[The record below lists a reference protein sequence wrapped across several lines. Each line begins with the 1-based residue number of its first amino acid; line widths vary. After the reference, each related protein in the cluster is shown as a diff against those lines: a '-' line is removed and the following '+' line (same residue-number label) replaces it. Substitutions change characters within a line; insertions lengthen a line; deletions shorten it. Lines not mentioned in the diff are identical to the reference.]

1 MLRHGQLPL
10 GSPPWIGTGASTTR
24 RMQEDILAVEKEHAD
39 DLQIFLKVLEPS
51 GWGPA
56 PDPELGCRGPL
67 GTERSSQAPPGRHR
81 LVMRACQH
89 EGCAPTTVPSTCPNE
104 INRGKQMA
112 SITCSN
118 CQTESA
124 EGTAVCPGC
133 GSALA
138 PAAAAPMGAPA
149 PAPAAASPGSQVK
162 FDATKL
168 SQTDRIVGIASF
180 VLLISLFLSW
190 FSVSFGSVSV
200 SASGLSAH
208 GYLYIDLILAIAIIG
223 LLAVRALGVWT
234 YPASAPVTE
243 EQALLIA
250 TGINF
255 VLVLIAFLLKPGGVG
270 GGVGWSFGAFIGLAA
285 SIVALVP
292 LARPALAARKAK

>member
-1 MLRHGQLPL
+1 
-10 GSPPWIGTGASTTR
+10 
-24 RMQEDILAVEKEHAD
+24 
-39 DLQIFLKVLEPS
+39 
-51 GWGPA
+51 
-56 PDPELGCRGPL
+56 
-67 GTERSSQAPPGRHR
+67 
-81 LVMRACQH
+81 
-89 EGCAPTTVPSTCPNE
+89 
-104 INRGKQMA
+104 MA

-124 EGTAVCPGC
+124 EGTTLCPGC
-133 GSALA
+133 GAAL
-138 PAAAAPMGAPA
+138 AAAPAGATAAGTPAGAPTAA
-149 PAPAAASPGSQVK
+149 PAGSQVK

-168 SQTDRIVGIASF
+168 TQTDRIVGIASF

-190 FSVSFGSVSV
+190 FSVSLGPIGSV

-208 GYLYIDLILAIAIIG
+208 GYLYIVLILSIVIVA
-223 LLAVRALGVWT
+223 LLAVRALGAWAFPST
-234 YPASAPVTE
+234 APVTE

-270 GGVGWSFGAFIGLAA
+270 SGVGWSFGAFIGLIA
-285 SIVALVP
+285 SIVAVVP

>member
-1 MLRHGQLPL
+1 
-10 GSPPWIGTGASTTR
+10 
-24 RMQEDILAVEKEHAD
+24 
-39 DLQIFLKVLEPS
+39 
-51 GWGPA
+51 
-56 PDPELGCRGPL
+56 
-67 GTERSSQAPPGRHR
+67 
-81 LVMRACQH
+81 
-89 EGCAPTTVPSTCPNE
+89 
-104 INRGKQMA
+104 MA

-124 EGTAVCPGC
+124 EGTALCPGC
-133 GSALA
+133 GAALAAAPTGAAAGAPPAGA
-138 PAAAAPMGAPA
+138 PAAAPA
-149 PAPAAASPGSQVK
+149 GSQVK

-168 SQTDRIVGIASF
+168 TQTDRIVGIASF

-190 FSVSFGSVSV
+190 FSVSLGPIGSV

-208 GYLYIDLILAIAIIG
+208 GYLYIVLILSIVIVA
-223 LLAVRALGVWT
+223 LLAVRALGAWAFPST
-234 YPASAPVTE
+234 APVTE

-270 GGVGWSFGAFIGLAA
+270 SGVGWSFGAFVGLIA
-285 SIVALVP
+285 SIVAVVP

>member
-1 MLRHGQLPL
+1 
-10 GSPPWIGTGASTTR
+10 
-24 RMQEDILAVEKEHAD
+24 
-39 DLQIFLKVLEPS
+39 
-51 GWGPA
+51 
-56 PDPELGCRGPL
+56 
-67 GTERSSQAPPGRHR
+67 
-81 LVMRACQH
+81 
-89 EGCAPTTVPSTCPNE
+89 
-104 INRGKQMA
+104 MA

-124 EGTAVCPGC
+124 EGTALCPGC
-133 GSALA
+133 GAALAAAPTGASPAGA
-138 PAAAAPMGAPA
+138 PAAAAA
-149 PAPAAASPGSQVK
+149 GSQVK

-168 SQTDRIVGIASF
+168 TQTDRIVGIASF

-190 FSVSFGSVSV
+190 FSVSLGPIGSV

-208 GYLYIDLILAIAIIG
+208 GYLYIVLILSIVIVA
-223 LLAVRALGVWT
+223 LLAVRALGAWVFPST
-234 YPASAPVTE
+234 APVTE

-270 GGVGWSFGAFIGLAA
+270 SGVGWSFGAFVGLIA
-285 SIVALVP
+285 SIVAVVP

>member
-1 MLRHGQLPL
+1 
-10 GSPPWIGTGASTTR
+10 
-24 RMQEDILAVEKEHAD
+24 
-39 DLQIFLKVLEPS
+39 
-51 GWGPA
+51 
-56 PDPELGCRGPL
+56 
-67 GTERSSQAPPGRHR
+67 
-81 LVMRACQH
+81 
-89 EGCAPTTVPSTCPNE
+89 
-104 INRGKQMA
+104 MA

-124 EGTAVCPGC
+124 EGTTLCPGC
-133 GSALA
+133 GAALAAAPAGATAGASPAGA
-138 PAAAAPMGAPA
+138 PAAAPA
-149 PAPAAASPGSQVK
+149 GSQVK

-168 SQTDRIVGIASF
+168 TQTDRIVGIASF

-190 FSVSFGSVSV
+190 FSVSLGPIGSV

-208 GYLYIDLILAIAIIG
+208 GYLYIVLILSIVIVA
-223 LLAVRALGVWT
+223 LLAVRALGAWAFPST
-234 YPASAPVTE
+234 APVTE

-270 GGVGWSFGAFIGLAA
+270 SGVGWSFGAFVGLIA
-285 SIVALVP
+285 SIVAVVP

>member
-1 MLRHGQLPL
+1 
-10 GSPPWIGTGASTTR
+10 
-24 RMQEDILAVEKEHAD
+24 
-39 DLQIFLKVLEPS
+39 
-51 GWGPA
+51 
-56 PDPELGCRGPL
+56 
-67 GTERSSQAPPGRHR
+67 
-81 LVMRACQH
+81 
-89 EGCAPTTVPSTCPNE
+89 
-104 INRGKQMA
+104 MA

-133 GSALA
+133 GAALVA
-138 PAAAAPMGAPA
+138 PAAAPSAVAPPPVAPA
-149 PAPAAASPGSQVK
+149 PAPAAAAPAPAAAAPPADAATSQVK

-190 FSVSFGSVSV
+190 FSVSLGSIGSV

-208 GYLYIDLILAIAIIG
+208 GYLYLVLILSIVIVG
-223 LLAVRALGVWT
+223 LLAIRALGIWEF
-234 YPASAPVTE
+234 PSSAPMSE

-250 TGINF
+250 CAVNF

-270 GGVGWSFGAFIGLAA
+270 SGVGWSFGAFIGLIA

-292 LARPALAARKAK
+292 LARPALAARSSK

>member
-1 MLRHGQLPL
+1 VA
-10 GSPPWIGTGASTTR
+10 ASTST
-24 RMQEDILAVEKEHAD
+24 AGGAGA
-39 DLQIFLKVLEPS
+39 QI
-51 GWGPA
+51 
-56 PDPELGCRGPL
+56 
-67 GTERSSQAPPGRHR
+67 
-81 LVMRACQH
+81 
-89 EGCAPTTVPSTCPNE
+89 
-104 INRGKQMA
+104 
-112 SITCSN
+112 
-118 CQTESA
+118 
-124 EGTAVCPGC
+124 
-133 GSALA
+133 
-138 PAAAAPMGAPA
+138 
-149 PAPAAASPGSQVK
+149 K

-168 SQTDRIVGIASF
+168 TQTDRIVGIASF

-190 FSVSFGSVSV
+190 FSVSIGPVSV

-208 GYLYIDLILAIAIIG
+208 GYLYIDLILTIAIIG

-285 SIVALVP
+285 AIVAVVP
-292 LARPALAARKAK
+292 LAKPVIDARRGK

>member
-1 MLRHGQLPL
+1 
-10 GSPPWIGTGASTTR
+10 
-24 RMQEDILAVEKEHAD
+24 
-39 DLQIFLKVLEPS
+39 
-51 GWGPA
+51 
-56 PDPELGCRGPL
+56 
-67 GTERSSQAPPGRHR
+67 
-81 LVMRACQH
+81 
-89 EGCAPTTVPSTCPNE
+89 
-104 INRGKQMA
+104 MA

-124 EGTAVCPGC
+124 EGTALCPGC
-133 GSALA
+133 GAALAAAPAGATAGASPAGA
-138 PAAAAPMGAPA
+138 PAAAPA
-149 PAPAAASPGSQVK
+149 GSQVK

-168 SQTDRIVGIASF
+168 TQTDRIVGIASF

-190 FSVSFGSVSV
+190 FSVSLGPIGSV

-208 GYLYIDLILAIAIIG
+208 GYLYIVLILSIVIVA
-223 LLAVRALGVWT
+223 LLAVRALGAWAFPST
-234 YPASAPVTE
+234 APVTE

-270 GGVGWSFGAFIGLAA
+270 SGVGWSFGAFIGLIA
-285 SIVALVP
+285 SIVAVVP

>member
-1 MLRHGQLPL
+1 
-10 GSPPWIGTGASTTR
+10 
-24 RMQEDILAVEKEHAD
+24 
-39 DLQIFLKVLEPS
+39 
-51 GWGPA
+51 
-56 PDPELGCRGPL
+56 
-67 GTERSSQAPPGRHR
+67 
-81 LVMRACQH
+81 
-89 EGCAPTTVPSTCPNE
+89 
-104 INRGKQMA
+104 MA

-124 EGTAVCPGC
+124 EGTALCPGC
-133 GSALA
+133 GAALA
-138 PAAAAPMGAPA
+138 AAPAGTTAGASPAGTPAAAPA
-149 PAPAAASPGSQVK
+149 GSQVK

-168 SQTDRIVGIASF
+168 TQTDRIVGIASF

-190 FSVSFGSVSV
+190 FSVSLGPIGSV

-208 GYLYIDLILAIAIIG
+208 GYLYIVLILSIVIVA
-223 LLAVRALGVWT
+223 LLAVRALGAWAFPST
-234 YPASAPVTE
+234 APVTE

-270 GGVGWSFGAFIGLAA
+270 SGVGWSFGAFVGLIA
-285 SIVALVP
+285 SIVAVVP

>member
-1 MLRHGQLPL
+1 
-10 GSPPWIGTGASTTR
+10 
-24 RMQEDILAVEKEHAD
+24 
-39 DLQIFLKVLEPS
+39 
-51 GWGPA
+51 
-56 PDPELGCRGPL
+56 
-67 GTERSSQAPPGRHR
+67 
-81 LVMRACQH
+81 
-89 EGCAPTTVPSTCPNE
+89 
-104 INRGKQMA
+104 MA

-124 EGTAVCPGC
+124 EGTALCPGC
-133 GSALA
+133 GAALA
-138 PAAAAPMGAPA
+138 AAPAGATTSGSPAAAPTATPA
-149 PAPAAASPGSQVK
+149 GSQVK

-168 SQTDRIVGIASF
+168 TQTDRIVGIASF

-190 FSVSFGSVSV
+190 FSVSLGPIGSV

-208 GYLYIDLILAIAIIG
+208 GYLYIVLILSIVIVA
-223 LLAVRALGVWT
+223 LLAVRSLGAWAFPST
-234 YPASAPVTE
+234 APVTE

-270 GGVGWSFGAFIGLAA
+270 SGVGWSFGAFIGLIA
-285 SIVALVP
+285 SIVAVVP

>member
-1 MLRHGQLPL
+1 
-10 GSPPWIGTGASTTR
+10 
-24 RMQEDILAVEKEHAD
+24 
-39 DLQIFLKVLEPS
+39 
-51 GWGPA
+51 
-56 PDPELGCRGPL
+56 
-67 GTERSSQAPPGRHR
+67 
-81 LVMRACQH
+81 
-89 EGCAPTTVPSTCPNE
+89 
-104 INRGKQMA
+104 MA

-124 EGTAVCPGC
+124 EGTALCPGC
-133 GSALA
+133 GAALAAAPTGASPAGA
-138 PAAAAPMGAPA
+138 PAAAPA
-149 PAPAAASPGSQVK
+149 GSQVK

-168 SQTDRIVGIASF
+168 TQTDRIVGIASF

-190 FSVSFGSVSV
+190 FSVSLGPIGSV

-208 GYLYIDLILAIAIIG
+208 GYLYIVLILSIVIVA
-223 LLAVRALGVWT
+223 LLAVRALGAWAFPST
-234 YPASAPVTE
+234 APVTE

-270 GGVGWSFGAFIGLAA
+270 SGVGWSFGAFVGLIA
-285 SIVALVP
+285 SIVAVVP

>member
-1 MLRHGQLPL
+1 
-10 GSPPWIGTGASTTR
+10 
-24 RMQEDILAVEKEHAD
+24 
-39 DLQIFLKVLEPS
+39 
-51 GWGPA
+51 
-56 PDPELGCRGPL
+56 
-67 GTERSSQAPPGRHR
+67 
-81 LVMRACQH
+81 
-89 EGCAPTTVPSTCPNE
+89 
-104 INRGKQMA
+104 MA

-124 EGTAVCPGC
+124 EGTALCPGC
-133 GSALA
+133 GAALAAAPAGTTAGASPAGA
-138 PAAAAPMGAPA
+138 PAAAPA
-149 PAPAAASPGSQVK
+149 GSQVK

-168 SQTDRIVGIASF
+168 TQTDRIVGIASF

-190 FSVSFGSVSV
+190 FSVSLGPIGSV

-208 GYLYIDLILAIAIIG
+208 GYLYIVLILSIVIVA
-223 LLAVRALGVWT
+223 LLAVRALGAWAFPST
-234 YPASAPVTE
+234 APVTE

-270 GGVGWSFGAFIGLAA
+270 SGVGWSFGAFVGLIA
-285 SIVALVP
+285 SIVAVVP

>member
-1 MLRHGQLPL
+1 
-10 GSPPWIGTGASTTR
+10 
-24 RMQEDILAVEKEHAD
+24 
-39 DLQIFLKVLEPS
+39 
-51 GWGPA
+51 
-56 PDPELGCRGPL
+56 
-67 GTERSSQAPPGRHR
+67 
-81 LVMRACQH
+81 
-89 EGCAPTTVPSTCPNE
+89 
-104 INRGKQMA
+104 MA

-124 EGTAVCPGC
+124 EGTALCPGC
-133 GSALA
+133 GAALAAAPAGATAAGSPAGA
-138 PAAAAPMGAPA
+138 PAAAPA
-149 PAPAAASPGSQVK
+149 GSQVK

-168 SQTDRIVGIASF
+168 TQTDRIVGIASF

-190 FSVSFGSVSV
+190 FSVSLGPIGSV

-208 GYLYIDLILAIAIIG
+208 GYLYIVLILSIVIVA
-223 LLAVRALGVWT
+223 LLAVRALGAWAFPST
-234 YPASAPVTE
+234 APVTE

-270 GGVGWSFGAFIGLAA
+270 SGVGWSFGAFVGLIA
-285 SIVALVP
+285 SIVAVVP

>member
-1 MLRHGQLPL
+1 
-10 GSPPWIGTGASTTR
+10 
-24 RMQEDILAVEKEHAD
+24 
-39 DLQIFLKVLEPS
+39 
-51 GWGPA
+51 
-56 PDPELGCRGPL
+56 
-67 GTERSSQAPPGRHR
+67 
-81 LVMRACQH
+81 
-89 EGCAPTTVPSTCPNE
+89 
-104 INRGKQMA
+104 MA

-124 EGTAVCPGC
+124 EGTALCPGC
-133 GSALA
+133 GAALAAAPAGATAGASPAGA
-138 PAAAAPMGAPA
+138 PAAAPA
-149 PAPAAASPGSQVK
+149 GSQVK

-168 SQTDRIVGIASF
+168 TQTDRIVGIASF

-190 FSVSFGSVSV
+190 FSVSLGPIGSV

-208 GYLYIDLILAIAIIG
+208 GYLYIVLILSIVIVA
-223 LLAVRALGVWT
+223 LLAVRALGAWAFPST
-234 YPASAPVTE
+234 APVTE

-270 GGVGWSFGAFIGLAA
+270 SGVGWSFGAFVGLIA
-285 SIVALVP
+285 SIVAVVP

>member
-1 MLRHGQLPL
+1 
-10 GSPPWIGTGASTTR
+10 
-24 RMQEDILAVEKEHAD
+24 
-39 DLQIFLKVLEPS
+39 
-51 GWGPA
+51 
-56 PDPELGCRGPL
+56 
-67 GTERSSQAPPGRHR
+67 
-81 LVMRACQH
+81 
-89 EGCAPTTVPSTCPNE
+89 
-104 INRGKQMA
+104 MA

-124 EGTAVCPGC
+124 EGTALCPGC
-133 GSALA
+133 GAALAAAPTGASPAGA
-138 PAAAAPMGAPA
+138 PAAAPA
-149 PAPAAASPGSQVK
+149 GSQVK

-168 SQTDRIVGIASF
+168 TQTDRIVGIASF

-190 FSVSFGSVSV
+190 FSVSLGPIGSV

-208 GYLYIDLILAIAIIG
+208 GYLYIVLILSIVIVA
-223 LLAVRALGVWT
+223 LLAVRALGAWVFPST
-234 YPASAPVTE
+234 APVTE

-270 GGVGWSFGAFIGLAA
+270 SGVGWSFGAFVGLIA
-285 SIVALVP
+285 SIVAVVP

>member
-1 MLRHGQLPL
+1 
-10 GSPPWIGTGASTTR
+10 
-24 RMQEDILAVEKEHAD
+24 
-39 DLQIFLKVLEPS
+39 
-51 GWGPA
+51 
-56 PDPELGCRGPL
+56 
-67 GTERSSQAPPGRHR
+67 
-81 LVMRACQH
+81 
-89 EGCAPTTVPSTCPNE
+89 
-104 INRGKQMA
+104 MA

-124 EGTAVCPGC
+124 EGTALCPGC
-133 GSALA
+133 GAALAAAPTGASPAGA
-138 PAAAAPMGAPA
+138 PAAAAA
-149 PAPAAASPGSQVK
+149 GSQVK

-168 SQTDRIVGIASF
+168 TQTDRIVGIASF

-190 FSVSFGSVSV
+190 FSVSLGPIGSV

-208 GYLYIDLILAIAIIG
+208 GYLYIVLILSIVIVAV
-223 LLAVRALGVWT
+223 LAVRALGAWAFPST
-234 YPASAPVTE
+234 APVTE

-270 GGVGWSFGAFIGLAA
+270 SGVGWSFGAFVGLIA
-285 SIVALVP
+285 SIVAVVP

>member
-1 MLRHGQLPL
+1 
-10 GSPPWIGTGASTTR
+10 
-24 RMQEDILAVEKEHAD
+24 
-39 DLQIFLKVLEPS
+39 
-51 GWGPA
+51 
-56 PDPELGCRGPL
+56 
-67 GTERSSQAPPGRHR
+67 
-81 LVMRACQH
+81 
-89 EGCAPTTVPSTCPNE
+89 
-104 INRGKQMA
+104 MA

-124 EGTAVCPGC
+124 EGTALCPGC
-133 GSALA
+133 GAALAAAPAGTTAGASPAGA
-138 PAAAAPMGAPA
+138 PAAAPA
-149 PAPAAASPGSQVK
+149 GSQVK

-168 SQTDRIVGIASF
+168 TQTDRIVGIASF

-190 FSVSFGSVSV
+190 FSVSLGPIGSV

-208 GYLYIDLILAIAIIG
+208 GYLYIVLILSIVIVA
-223 LLAVRALGVWT
+223 LLAVRALGAWVFPST
-234 YPASAPVTE
+234 APVTE

-270 GGVGWSFGAFIGLAA
+270 SGVGWSFGAFVGLIA
-285 SIVALVP
+285 SIVAVVP

>member
-1 MLRHGQLPL
+1 
-10 GSPPWIGTGASTTR
+10 
-24 RMQEDILAVEKEHAD
+24 
-39 DLQIFLKVLEPS
+39 
-51 GWGPA
+51 
-56 PDPELGCRGPL
+56 
-67 GTERSSQAPPGRHR
+67 
-81 LVMRACQH
+81 
-89 EGCAPTTVPSTCPNE
+89 
-104 INRGKQMA
+104 MA

-124 EGTAVCPGC
+124 EGTALCPGC
-133 GSALA
+133 GAAL
-138 PAAAAPMGAPA
+138 AAAPTGTTAGASPAGAPPAA
-149 PAPAAASPGSQVK
+149 PAGSQVK

-168 SQTDRIVGIASF
+168 TQTDRIVGIASF

-190 FSVSFGSVSV
+190 FSVSLGPIGSV

-208 GYLYIDLILAIAIIG
+208 GYLYIVLILSIVIVA
-223 LLAVRALGVWT
+223 LLAVRALGAWAFPST
-234 YPASAPVTE
+234 APVTE

-270 GGVGWSFGAFIGLAA
+270 SGVGWSFGAFVGLIA
-285 SIVALVP
+285 SIVAVVP

>member
-1 MLRHGQLPL
+1 
-10 GSPPWIGTGASTTR
+10 
-24 RMQEDILAVEKEHAD
+24 
-39 DLQIFLKVLEPS
+39 
-51 GWGPA
+51 
-56 PDPELGCRGPL
+56 
-67 GTERSSQAPPGRHR
+67 
-81 LVMRACQH
+81 
-89 EGCAPTTVPSTCPNE
+89 
-104 INRGKQMA
+104 MA

-124 EGTAVCPGC
+124 EGTALCPGC
-133 GSALA
+133 GAALAAAPAGATAAGSPAGA
-138 PAAAAPMGAPA
+138 PAAAPA
-149 PAPAAASPGSQVK
+149 GSQVK

-168 SQTDRIVGIASF
+168 TQTDRIVGIASF

-190 FSVSFGSVSV
+190 FSVSLGPIGSV

-208 GYLYIDLILAIAIIG
+208 GYLYIVLILSIVIVA
-223 LLAVRALGVWT
+223 LLAVRALGAWAFPST
-234 YPASAPVTE
+234 APVTE

-270 GGVGWSFGAFIGLAA
+270 SGVGWSFGAFIGLIA
-285 SIVALVP
+285 SIVAVVP

>member
-1 MLRHGQLPL
+1 
-10 GSPPWIGTGASTTR
+10 
-24 RMQEDILAVEKEHAD
+24 
-39 DLQIFLKVLEPS
+39 
-51 GWGPA
+51 
-56 PDPELGCRGPL
+56 
-67 GTERSSQAPPGRHR
+67 
-81 LVMRACQH
+81 
-89 EGCAPTTVPSTCPNE
+89 
-104 INRGKQMA
+104 MA

-124 EGTAVCPGC
+124 EGTALCPGC
-133 GSALA
+133 GAALAAAPAGATAGASPTGA
-138 PAAAAPMGAPA
+138 PAAAPA
-149 PAPAAASPGSQVK
+149 GSQVK

-168 SQTDRIVGIASF
+168 TQTDRIVGIASF

-190 FSVSFGSVSV
+190 FSVSLGPIGSV

-208 GYLYIDLILAIAIIG
+208 GYLYIVLILSIIIVV
-223 LLAVRALGVWT
+223 LLAVRALGAWAFPST
-234 YPASAPVTE
+234 APVTE

-270 GGVGWSFGAFIGLAA
+270 SGVGWSFGAFVGLIA
-285 SIVALVP
+285 SIVAVVP

>member
-1 MLRHGQLPL
+1 
-10 GSPPWIGTGASTTR
+10 
-24 RMQEDILAVEKEHAD
+24 
-39 DLQIFLKVLEPS
+39 
-51 GWGPA
+51 
-56 PDPELGCRGPL
+56 
-67 GTERSSQAPPGRHR
+67 
-81 LVMRACQH
+81 
-89 EGCAPTTVPSTCPNE
+89 
-104 INRGKQMA
+104 MA

-124 EGTAVCPGC
+124 EGTALCPGC
-133 GSALA
+133 GAALA
-138 PAAAAPMGAPA
+138 AAPAGATAGASPAAAPA
-149 PAPAAASPGSQVK
+149 GSQVK

-168 SQTDRIVGIASF
+168 TQTDRIVGIASF

-190 FSVSFGSVSV
+190 FSVSLGPIGSV

-208 GYLYIDLILAIAIIG
+208 GYLYIVLILSIVIVA
-223 LLAVRALGVWT
+223 LLAVRALGAWAFPST
-234 YPASAPVTE
+234 APVTE

-270 GGVGWSFGAFIGLAA
+270 SGVGWSFGAFIGLIA
-285 SIVALVP
+285 SIVAVVP

>member
-1 MLRHGQLPL
+1 
-10 GSPPWIGTGASTTR
+10 
-24 RMQEDILAVEKEHAD
+24 
-39 DLQIFLKVLEPS
+39 
-51 GWGPA
+51 
-56 PDPELGCRGPL
+56 
-67 GTERSSQAPPGRHR
+67 
-81 LVMRACQH
+81 
-89 EGCAPTTVPSTCPNE
+89 
-104 INRGKQMA
+104 MA

-124 EGTAVCPGC
+124 EGTALCPGC
-133 GSALA
+133 GAELIAAPAGTSAAASPAAA
-138 PAAAAPMGAPA
+138 PAAAPA
-149 PAPAAASPGSQVK
+149 GSQLK

-168 SQTDRIVGIASF
+168 TQTDRIVGIASF

-190 FSVSFGSVSV
+190 FSVSLGPIGSV

-208 GYLYIDLILAIAIIG
+208 GYLYIVLILSIVIVA
-223 LLAVRALGVWT
+223 LLAVRSLGAWAF
-234 YPASAPVTE
+234 PATAPVTE

-270 GGVGWSFGAFIGLAA
+270 SGVGWSFGAFVGLIA
-285 SIVALVP
+285 SIVAVVP

>member
-1 MLRHGQLPL
+1 
-10 GSPPWIGTGASTTR
+10 
-24 RMQEDILAVEKEHAD
+24 
-39 DLQIFLKVLEPS
+39 
-51 GWGPA
+51 
-56 PDPELGCRGPL
+56 
-67 GTERSSQAPPGRHR
+67 
-81 LVMRACQH
+81 
-89 EGCAPTTVPSTCPNE
+89 
-104 INRGKQMA
+104 MA

-124 EGTAVCPGC
+124 EGTALCPGC
-133 GSALA
+133 GAALAAAPAGTTAAGSPAGA
-138 PAAAAPMGAPA
+138 PAAAPA
-149 PAPAAASPGSQVK
+149 GSQVK

-168 SQTDRIVGIASF
+168 TQTDRIVGIASF

-190 FSVSFGSVSV
+190 FSVSLGPIGSV

-208 GYLYIDLILAIAIIG
+208 GYLYIVLILSIVIVA
-223 LLAVRALGVWT
+223 LLAVRALGAWAFPST
-234 YPASAPVTE
+234 APVTE

-270 GGVGWSFGAFIGLAA
+270 SGVGWSFGAFIGLIA
-285 SIVALVP
+285 SIVAVVP

>member
-1 MLRHGQLPL
+1 
-10 GSPPWIGTGASTTR
+10 
-24 RMQEDILAVEKEHAD
+24 
-39 DLQIFLKVLEPS
+39 
-51 GWGPA
+51 
-56 PDPELGCRGPL
+56 
-67 GTERSSQAPPGRHR
+67 
-81 LVMRACQH
+81 
-89 EGCAPTTVPSTCPNE
+89 
-104 INRGKQMA
+104 MA

-124 EGTAVCPGC
+124 EGTALCPGC
-133 GSALA
+133 GAALAAAPAGATAAAPPAAA
-138 PAAAAPMGAPA
+138 PAATPA
-149 PAPAAASPGSQVK
+149 GSQVK

-168 SQTDRIVGIASF
+168 TQADRIVGIASF

-190 FSVSFGSVSV
+190 FSVSLGPIGSV

-208 GYLYIDLILAIAIIG
+208 GYLYIVLILSIVIVA
-223 LLAVRALGVWT
+223 LLAVRALGAWAFPST
-234 YPASAPVTE
+234 APVTE

-270 GGVGWSFGAFIGLAA
+270 SGVGWSFGAFIGLIA
-285 SIVALVP
+285 SIVAVVP